1 MRIPHYPRSI
11 LPKPHRE
18 PGSLSAIAALS
29 PAWDATI
36 YLLFRPFDH
45 KQWIALSIVCLFLG
59 GGTSTAAFQW
69 GFSALPIDLHSSE
82 LIFQIRFLFA
92 QHESLIVVAA
102 AFTLGLIFALIY
114 VRCVLRFVLID
125 AVVKQHTAA
134 REAWR
139 RQKSNGKGY
148 FLWLTGIICALIV
161 AAFAAVFI
169 SIRILSFIHEAGY
182 PEWLVTA
189 FLVVELVAV
198 IATGLLVAVLI
209 TLTDDLVAPVIYAEG
224 VSLPAAWKA
233 TWQIARGDHATFYL
247 YVVVRFAIG
256 MGISIGV
263 LIILFPVLMGLSSVA
278 LLAAALLLV
287 SMHMVGLAW
296 VWNPITYVLAGL
308 ALGIFTSLIFAL
320 LSVIGMPGQVYLQD
334 YGVRFMASRV
344 QPLADLCVPPSPRAR
359 VH

>member
-1 MRIPHYPRSI
+1 M
-11 LPKPHRE
+11 
-18 PGSLSAIAALS
+18 
-29 PAWDATI
+29 
-36 YLLFRPFDH
+36 
-45 KQWIALSIVCLFLG
+45 
-59 GGTSTAAFQW
+59 
-69 GFSALPIDLHSSE
+69 
-82 LIFQIRFLFA
+82 
-92 QHESLIVVAA
+92 VAA

-233 TWQIARGDHATFYL
+233 TWKIARGDHATFYL

-334 YGVRFMASRV
+334 YGVRFIASRV
-344 QPLADLCVPPSPRAR
+344 QSLADLCVPPSPRGR